1 MKRRTQ
7 ETKEEIT
14 KNWFR
19 LRKAFDDGKIPPP
32 MAQEVSWL
40 LDYIDIMTERFNEA
54 RKQIP
59 DEPAAIVIHGPE
71 HEWLSGLD
79 GVDDWREDSTKAH
92 IFKSV
97 VEAREHCMTLEPG
110 WMVLSNPD
118 TQIEKIHYTHEEE
131 K

>member
-1 MKRRTQ
+1 MRRRTQ

-40 LDYIDIMTERFNEA
+40 LDYIDIMTDKFNEA

-59 DEPAAIVIHGPE
+59 DED
-71 HEWLSGLD
+71 L
-79 GVDDWREDSTKAH
+79 
-92 IFKSV
+92 
-97 VEAREHCMTLEPG
+97 
-110 WMVLSNPD
+110 
-118 TQIEKIHYTHEEE
+118 IEKFVKNMETDASLSSPRSSDFESGKRWVLRRARIIADLPKKEGS
-131 K
+131 